1 MRETFE
7 GWKVEDLMSVFHK
20 PLNTGVE
27 REGRVLSCLRS
38 SHRAYLMSASPVSRA
53 VGNFTSLM

>member
-20 PLNTGVE
+20 PPNTG
-27 REGRVLSCLRS
+27 EGRVLSCLRS

-53 VGNFTSLM
+53 VGNFTSMT